1 MAKLKIEN
9 ISFSY
14 GKKEVLKNISHS
26 FKEDA
31 INCVLGSN
39 GSGKSTLIKCLNT
52 ILRVQK
58 GNIFYNEQNLL
69 ELNDIEISRSIAYV
83 PQYEPLTFS
92 TTVFDTVLLGR
103 KPYIKWNPTQ
113 TDLKRVEEVLN
124 QLDLSEHSLKPL
136 HTLSGGQ
143 RQRVYIA
150 RALAQDPKILLLDE
164 PTASLDI
171 NHQLEVLQ
179 LLSKLKNE
187 GITIIIAIHDLN
199 MAMQFGDNFLLLKDG
214 LQIGSGDRSL
224 IDQEMIENLY
234 GTQVKIIYEENDP
247 YIVPLIKRK

>member
-14 GKKEVLKNISHS
+14 GKKEVLKNISHR
-26 FKEDA
+26 FEEDA

-39 GSGKSTLIKCLNT
+39 GSGKSTMIKCLNT
-52 ILRVQK
+52 ISKVKK
-58 GNIFYNEQNLL
+58 GNIFFNEQDLFDL
-69 ELNDIEISRSIAYV
+69 SDIEISRSIAYV
-83 PQYEPLTFS
+83 PQHEPLTFS
-92 TTVFDTVLLGR
+92 TSVFDTVLLGR
-103 KPYIKWNPTQ
+103 KPYIKWNPSQ
-113 TDLKRVEEVLN
+113 EDLQRVEEVLT
-124 QLDLSEHSLKPL
+124 QLDLSELSLKPL

-150 RALAQDPKILLLDE
+150 RALAQDPQILLLDE

-179 LLSKLKNE
+179 LLSKLKND

-199 MAMQFGDNFLLLKDG
+199 MALQFGDDFLLLKDG
-214 LQIGSGDRSL
+214 IQIGSGDRNL

-234 GTQVKIIYEENDP
+234 GTQVKIIYEGNDP
-247 YIVPLIKRK
+247 YIVPLINRK